1 MGEEEKHLNYYIKY
15 ACTRFGLCYRDKE
28 DEIKRLQEMNKNQLM
43 QSEKSLEEFKLQVE
57 KNQTRMYDEMKQQ
70 VRNQEAAWLHS
81 ESVIV
86 VENWSLNSFYILY
99 M

>member
-1 MGEEEKHLNYYIKY
+1 
-15 ACTRFGLCYRDKE
+15 
-28 DEIKRLQEMNKNQLM
+28 MNKNQLM

-70 VRNQEAAWLHS
+70 VRNQEAARLHS

-86 VENWSLNSFYILY
+86 VENDHWIHFTYYTCKWHLPNIDYKNLENVNNNLH
-99 M
+99 

>member
-1 MGEEEKHLNYYIKY
+1 
-15 ACTRFGLCYRDKE
+15 
-28 DEIKRLQEMNKNQLM
+28 M

-70 VRNQEAAWLHS
+70 VRNHEGARHHK

-86 VENWSLNSFYILY
+86 VENGSLNSFFYILPVY